1 MNRNNACVAVLL
13 VLGLGRLHCQDAV
26 RPTTDSEVAAATAIS
41 ALFNLASVGECFLSD
56 EAWFPYLFLGTVTLQ
71 ELPAL
76 IYGSE
81 GAPLDFGLQLG
92 FDGLF
97 VANASGS
104 GSAALG
110 SVLFNFAHKYSMF
123 GTYAMYADLRSRAGS
138 PDYGPEDRH
147 SFTELLSAP
156 FDPACYAHW
165 SVLGYLGARMLVTGI
180 GMALADPSDSVWAR
194 GEAYIG
200 NSAFPVWAGVA
211 LMLALQV
218 PNFVMTG
225 VGEEA
230 LFRGV
235 YYEELSR
242 RIGEWPAKIG
252 DALYFTLCH
261 YPQQWDR
268 LMAEGAGQLAMGTAL
283 SMLDAIWLQYIY
295 EWMGLRSA
303 VATHAAVDILVFFCD
318 WLLQGGVPNTAGF
331 SVGDRELSIAFT
343 YKL

>member
-1 MNRNNACVAVLL
+1 MTGKKACVAALL
-13 VLGLGRLHCQDAV
+13 VLGLGRLHCQDLT
-26 RPTTDSEVAAATAIS
+26 RPTTDSEVATATAIS

-56 EAWFPYLFLGTVTLQ
+56 KAWFPCLFLGTVTLQ

-81 GAPLDFGLQLG
+81 GASLDFSLQLG

-97 VANASGS
+97 VANGLASGS
-104 GSAALG
+104 EALG

-123 GTYAMYADLRSRAGS
+123 STYAMYSDLRARTGS

-147 SFTELLSAP
+147 SFAELLSAP

-165 SVLGYLGARMLVTGI
+165 SVLGYLGTKLLIAGI

-252 DALYFTLCH
+252 DALYFTVCH
-261 YPQQWDR
+261 YPQQWDK
-268 LMAEGAGQLAMGTAL
+268 LTAEGAGRVAMDTAL
-283 SMLDAIWLQYIY
+283 TMLDAIWLQYIY
-295 EWMGLRSA
+295 EWQGLRSA
-303 VATHAAVDILVFFCD
+303 VATHAAVDILGFFCD

-331 SVGDRELSIAFT
+331 SVNDRVLSISFT
-343 YKL
+343 YRL

>member
-1 MNRNNACVAVLL
+1 MTGKKACIAALL
-13 VLGLGRLHCQDAV
+13 VLGLGSLHCQDLP
-26 RPTTDSEVAAATAIS
+26 RTTTESDVAAATAIS
-41 ALFNLASVGECFLSD
+41 ALFNLASVGECFLAD
-56 EAWFPYLFLGTVTLQ
+56 ESFFPYLFLGTVTLQ
-71 ELPAL
+71 GLPAL
-76 IYGSE
+76 AYGSE
-81 GAPLDFGLQLG
+81 GAPLQFGLQLG

-97 VANASGS
+97 IANGLASGS
-104 GSAALG
+104 EALG

-123 GTYAMYADLRSRAGS
+123 GTYAMYSDLRSRTGS
-138 PDYGPEDRH
+138 PDYGPGDRH
-147 SFTELLSAP
+147 SFAELLSAP

-180 GMALADPSDSVWAR
+180 GMAVADHSDSVWAR

-200 NSAFPVWAGVA
+200 NRAFPVWAGVA

-252 DALYFTLCH
+252 DALYFTICH

-268 LMAEGAGQLAMGTAL
+268 LMAEGAGQIAMGTAL

-318 WLLQGGVPNTAGF
+318 WLLQGGVPNDAGF
-331 SVGDRELSIAFT
+331 SVSDRELSIAFT
-343 YKL
+343 CKL